1 MNSTPTR
8 AGRSTTGSTGC
19 ATIAGFL
26 EFFFSQV
33 FTEPHS
39 TKPIEDCVGWGLE
52 TTGETLALTHLAP
65 ELQPEEAT
73 RAGRTRPLPGSRHP
87 R

>member
-1 MNSTPTR
+1 MNSTVTR
-8 AGRSTTGSTGC
+8 AGRSTTGTTGC
-19 ATIAGFL
+19 VTYRGFL

-52 TTGETLALTHLAP
+52 TTGETLALTRSGA
-65 ELQPEEAT
+65 
-73 RAGRTRPLPGSRHP
+73 
-87 R
+87 